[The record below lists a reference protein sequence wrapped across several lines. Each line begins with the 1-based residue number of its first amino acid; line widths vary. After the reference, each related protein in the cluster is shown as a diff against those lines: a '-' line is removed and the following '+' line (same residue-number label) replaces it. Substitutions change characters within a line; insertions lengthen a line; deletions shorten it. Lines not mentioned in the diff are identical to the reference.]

1 MPALCKRIFLIL
13 RLFVRCYS
21 IFEDITMN
29 IDITKANPLAF
40 AGYSEAEIKAE
51 LERRQLVMAE
61 YEKYRESTGGLTYA
75 DSSLIYNVSQ
85 KVWDKFAKDFA
96 EFKLREVER
105 ARGRKIAGWTCAG
118 VLASA
123 TIGAIVLIAK
133 SR

>member
-1 MPALCKRIFLIL
+1 
-13 RLFVRCYS
+13 
-21 IFEDITMN
+21 MN
-29 IDITKANPLAF
+29 IDITKAHPLAF

-75 DSSLIYNVSQ
+75 DSSLNYNEYQ

-96 EFKLREVER
+96 ELKLREVER